1 MVCGSKFAYVLNN
14 VFNIIPFSCSGVKD
28 KNFMLHYEVRSIF
41 FNIFI
46 VKDFYDTAKLKEL
59 DSVPTPSVLPLTFY
73 HLYVKAD
80 LVIIL
85 LLRKET

>member
-1 MVCGSKFAYVLNN
+1 
-14 VFNIIPFSCSGVKD
+14 
-28 KNFMLHYEVRSIF
+28 MLHYEVRSFF

-73 HLYVKAD
+73 HLYVKTD

>member
-1 MVCGSKFAYVLNN
+1 
-14 VFNIIPFSCSGVKD
+14 
-28 KNFMLHYEVRSIF
+28 MLHYEVRSFF

-59 DSVPTPSVLPLTFY
+59 DSVPTTSVLPLTFY
-73 HLYVKAD
+73 HLYVKVD